1 MSQIKHSGEVVRIER
16 NVVYVKMTVNSACS
30 GCHAKAVCGVGE
42 SEDKVVE
49 VETSLASEYNIGERV
64 EVALQSDTMGA
75 KAVILTYVV
84 PFFVLS
90 LLLVAAVVGGLGEGL
105 AVVVA
110 LAGVVAYYGVLYLM
124 RDKIKNRIKF
134 IIIRQVK

>member
-110 LAGVVAYYGVLYLM
+110 LAGVVAYYGVLYLL

-134 IIIRQVK
+134 IIIRQAK

>member
-49 VETSLASEYNIGERV
+49 VETSLASEYNIGESV

-105 AVVVA
+105 AVVAA
-110 LAGVVAYYGVLYLM
+110 LAGVVVYYGVLYLL

-134 IIIRQVK
+134 IIIRQAK

>member
-1 MSQIKHSGEVVRIER
+1 MRIER

-110 LAGVVAYYGVLYLM
+110 LAGVVVYYGVLYLM

-134 IIIRQVK
+134 TIIRQAK

>member
-1 MSQIKHSGEVVRIER
+1 MSQIKHSGEVVRIDR
-16 NVVYVKMTVNSACS
+16 NTVYVKMTVNSACS

-49 VETSLASEYNIGERV
+49 IETSLASEYNIGERV

-90 LLLVAAVVGGLGEGL
+90 LLLVAAVVGGLGEGS

-134 IIIRQVK
+134 IIIRQAK

>member
-1 MSQIKHSGEVVRIER
+1 MSQIKHSGEVVRIDR
-16 NVVYVKMTVNSACS
+16 NTVYVKMTVNSACS

-49 VETSLASEYNIGERV
+49 VETSLASEYNIGESV

-90 LLLVAAVVGGLGEGL
+90 LLLVAAVVGGLGEGP

-110 LAGVVAYYGVLYLM
+110 LAGVVAYYGLLYLM

-134 IIIRQVK
+134 IIIR

>member
-16 NVVYVKMTVNSACS
+16 NAVYVRMTVNSACS
-30 GCHAKAVCGVGE
+30 GCHAKAVCGLDE
-42 SEDKVVE
+42 SEDKIVE
-49 VETSLASEYNIGERV
+49 VATSLALEYNIGERV
-64 EVALQSDTMGA
+64 EVALQSESMGT
-75 KAVILTYVV
+75 KAVVLTYVV

-105 AVVVA
+105 AVVAA
-110 LAGVVAYYGVLYLM
+110 LAGVVVYYGVLYLL

-134 IIIRQVK
+134 IIIRQAK

>member
-1 MSQIKHSGEVVRIER
+1 MSQIKHSGEVVRIDR
-16 NVVYVKMTVNSACS
+16 NTVYVKMTVNSACS

-90 LLLVAAVVGGLGEGL
+90 LLLVAAVVGGLGEGP

-134 IIIRQVK
+134 IIIR

>member
-16 NVVYVKMTVNSACS
+16 NAVYVRMTVNSACS
-30 GCHAKAVCGVGE
+30 GCHAKAVCGLDE
-42 SEDKVVE
+42 SEDKIVE
-49 VETSLASEYNIGERV
+49 VATSLALEYNIGESV
-64 EVALQSDTMGA
+64 EVALQSESMGT
-75 KAVILTYVV
+75 KAVVLTYVV

-105 AVVVA
+105 AVVAA
-110 LAGVVAYYGVLYLM
+110 LAGVVVYYGVLYLL

-134 IIIRQVK
+134 IIIRQAK

>member
-49 VETSLASEYNIGERV
+49 VETSLASEYNIGERG

-110 LAGVVAYYGVLYLM
+110 LAGVVAYYGVLYLL

-134 IIIRQVK
+134 IIIRQAK

>member
-1 MSQIKHSGEVVRIER
+1 MSQIKHSGEVVRVER

-42 SEDKVVE
+42 SEDKIVE
-49 VETSLASEYNIGERV
+49 VATSVALEYNIGERV
-64 EVALQSDTMGA
+64 EVALQSESMGT
-75 KAVILTYVV
+75 KAVVLTYVV

-105 AVVVA
+105 AVVAA
-110 LAGVVAYYGVLYLM
+110 LAGVVVYYGVLYLL

-134 IIIRQVK
+134 IIIRQAK

>member
-134 IIIRQVK
+134 TIIR

>member
-16 NVVYVKMTVNSACS
+16 NAVYVRMTVNSACS
-30 GCHAKAVCGVGE
+30 GCHAKAVCGLDE
-42 SEDKVVE
+42 SEDKIVE
-49 VETSLASEYNIGERV
+49 VATSLALEYNIGERV
-64 EVALQSDTMGA
+64 EVALQSESMGT
-75 KAVILTYVV
+75 KAVVLTYVV

-105 AVVVA
+105 AVVAA
-110 LAGVVAYYGVLYLM
+110 LVGVVVYYGVLYLL

-134 IIIRQVK
+134 IIIRQAK

>member
-134 IIIRQVK
+134 TIIRQAK

>member
-1 MSQIKHSGEVVRIER
+1 MSQIKHSGEVVRIDR
-16 NVVYVKMTVNSACS
+16 NTVYVKMTVNSACS

-49 VETSLASEYNIGERV
+49 VETSLAPEYNIGESV

-90 LLLVAAVVGGLGEGL
+90 LLLVAAVVGVLGEGL

-134 IIIRQVK
+134 TIIR

>member
-1 MSQIKHSGEVVRIER
+1 MSQIKHSGEVVRIDR
-16 NVVYVKMTVNSACS
+16 NTVYVKMTVNSACS

-49 VETSLASEYNIGERV
+49 IETSLASEYNIGERV

-90 LLLVAAVVGGLGEGL
+90 LLLVAAVVGGLGEGP

-110 LAGVVAYYGVLYLM
+110 LVGVVAYYGVLYLM

-134 IIIRQVK
+134 IIIRQAK